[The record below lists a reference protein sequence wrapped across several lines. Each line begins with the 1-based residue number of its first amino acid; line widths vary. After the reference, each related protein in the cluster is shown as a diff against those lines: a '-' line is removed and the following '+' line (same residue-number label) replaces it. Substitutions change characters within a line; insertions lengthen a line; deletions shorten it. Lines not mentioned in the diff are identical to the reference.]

1 VTGGKQAEREEFSYY
16 VVESCMVA
24 RAGRGTT
31 ERLTREGTWVPYD
44 DRWRVLTE
52 GRRLEN
58 EAKALQMARE
68 LFAQEDGWEARSEG
82 DAPEREGAS

>member
-1 VTGGKQAEREEFSYY
+1 MTDMAEDARAEFHYY
-16 VVESCMVA
+16 VVESYMVA

-52 GRRLEN
+52 GRRIKDEAEALEV
-58 EAKALQMARE
+58 AKR
-68 LFAQEDGWEARSEG
+68 LFAKQDR
-82 DAPEREGAS
+82 RN

>member
-1 VTGGKQAEREEFSYY
+1 MNAENDADRKDFHYY
-16 VVESCMVA
+16 VVESSFVA

-52 GRRLEN
+52 GRRLED
-58 EAKALQMARE
+58 EAKARETARR
-68 LFAQEDGWEARSEG
+68 LFAKQDRRKAR
-82 DAPEREGAS
+82 